1 MKKEEKKKIKIK
13 IKRQKR
19 SLPCHSPSSP
29 VSALSSNFKLERE
42 KRRQMATEDAQQER
56 ERELLSSLVSD
67 IRCYSGSD
75 PLRPWLRGI
84 NRLRAA
90 LPPQALKQ
98 KLPRFLQKC
107 VQTFESD
114 HRYRNDAR
122 YIRVWIELMD
132 YVDDAKVLLKRM
144 EKNQIGLKRASFYI
158 AYALYYEKHRK
169 LEEAE
174 KMYHS
179 GVQILAEPVCEL
191 QKSYDQFLQR
201 LELYRK
207 RKSKMRERMPR
218 KGETKNNHATVSKGE
233 GTSENLSS
241 NVGPRKQD
249 KPRLE
254 TKVKTK
260 IGSTKTTGST
270 RSNNLTLFNSENTIM
285 VRKFVDSAIVGKSV
299 AEMSC
304 HNGLVEPTIT
314 TEEAMRAI
322 NSMFQEPLD
331 LDSSIQRKSHKTK
344 GSKTQNNENSTF
356 EVFADEEER
365 PCKYNKNPGNLK
377 PFVGDFT
384 ILPDEE
390 EEPDNLNGN
399 LKSINHGQK
408 EDTVMIRKFVGST
421 ISEESKVE
429 NACHHGLVDPTMN
442 LKEAMDEINGM
453 FRKPMDIPKGE
464 KPKRGQKVPLVERQL
479 VVDSSFSI
487 LPDDEFEETNLTHKP
502 NNISEDEKL
511 KRGQKVPLVE
521 KKPVVESSFSVLPDE
536 LEGSPNLIHK
546 PNTISHSS
554 FSIVPDEKLEEN
566 TNLTTKPNYILMG
579 EKPKIGSSSLV
590 GDKPVNQIGF
600 SNSVTKVNSN
610 PTCKG
615 GGSSDGLFEP
625 TLFTQQA
632 MDDINEMFG
641 KEIDF

>member
-1 MKKEEKKKIKIK
+1 
-13 IKRQKR
+13 
-19 SLPCHSPSSP
+19 
-29 VSALSSNFKLERE
+29 
-42 KRRQMATEDAQQER
+42 MATEDAQKEEEQ
-56 ERELLSSLVSD
+56 ELLSSLVSD

-75 PLRPWLRGI
+75 PLRPWLHGI
-84 NRLRAA
+84 KRLRAA

-132 YVDDAKVLLKRM
+132 YVDDAKVLLKKM
-144 EKNQIGLKRASFYI
+144 EKNKIGLKRASFYI

-174 KMYHS
+174 KMYHA
-179 GVQILAEPVCEL
+179 GVHILAEPVCEL

-207 RKSKMRERMPR
+207 RKSKMQERMPR
-218 KGETKNNHATVSKGE
+218 KGEMENIHATVSKGE

-241 NVGPRKQD
+241 NVVPTKQD
-249 KPRLE
+249 KPRPD

-260 IGSTKTTGST
+260 NGSTKTTGST
-270 RSNNLTLFNSENTIM
+270 RSNNLTRFNSENTIM

-331 LDSSIQRKSHKTK
+331 LDPSIQKKSRKK
-344 GSKTQNNENSTF
+344 GNKTQNNENSTF
-356 EVFADEEER
+356 EIFADEEER
-365 PCKYNKNPGNLK
+365 PCKSNKNPGNLM
-377 PFVGDFT
+377 PSMGDFT

-390 EEPDNLNGN
+390 ERPCKSNKNPGNLKPSMGDFTILPDEEEGPHNLNGN
-399 LKSINHGQK
+399 LKSINHGLK

-464 KPKRGQKVPLVERQL
+464 KPKGGQKFPLVERQL
-479 VVDSSFSI
+479 VDNSSFSI
-487 LPDDEFEETNLTHKP
+487 LPDDEFEETNPMHKP
-502 NNISEDEKL
+502 NNISEGEKL
-511 KRGQKVPLVE
+511 KRGQKVPLIE
-521 KKPVVESSFSVLPDE
+521 KKLVAESSFSVLPDE
-536 LEGSPNLIHK
+536 LEGNPNRHHK
-546 PNTISHSS
+546 PNTISHSR
-554 FSIVPDEKLEEN
+554 FSIVPDEELEEN
-566 TNLTTKPNYILMG
+566 TNPTTKPNYILTG
-579 EKPKIGSSSLV
+579 EKPKMGSSSLV
-590 GDKPVNQIGF
+590 GNKPVNQIGF
-600 SNSVTKVNSN
+600 SNSVTEVNSN
-610 PTCKG
+610 PTYKG
-615 GGSSDGLFEP
+615 EGSSDGLFEP
-625 TLFTQQA
+625 TFFTQQA

>member
-1 MKKEEKKKIKIK
+1 
-13 IKRQKR
+13 
-19 SLPCHSPSSP
+19 
-29 VSALSSNFKLERE
+29 
-42 KRRQMATEDAQQER
+42 MATEGAHQDQDQDQDQ
-56 ERELLSSLVSD
+56 ELLSSLVSD
-67 IRCYSGSD
+67 IKCYSGSD

-84 NRLRAA
+84 KRLRAA
-90 LPPQALKQ
+90 LPPPALKE

-132 YVDDAKVLLKRM
+132 YVDDAKVLLKRL
-144 EKNQIGLKRASFYI
+144 EKNQIGQKRASFYI

-174 KMYHS
+174 KMYHA

-201 LELYRK
+201 LELYTK
-207 RKSKMRERMPR
+207 RKLKERMSK
-218 KGETKNNHATVSKGE
+218 KGETNNNHATLSKGE
-233 GTSENLSS
+233 GTSEDLSS
-241 NVGPRKQD
+241 NIVPTKQD
-249 KPRLE
+249 KPRPE

-260 IGSTKTTGST
+260 KGSTKTTGST
-270 RSNNLTLFNSENTIM
+270 CSNNLTHFNSENTIM

-344 GSKTQNNENSTF
+344 GNKTQNSENSTF
-356 EVFADEEER
+356 EIFADEEER
-365 PCKYNKNPGNLK
+365 LCKYNKNPGNLK
-377 PFVGDFT
+377 PFVSDFT

-390 EEPDNLNGN
+390 EELQNLNGN
-399 LKSINHGQK
+399 LKSVNHGQK

-479 VVDSSFSI
+479 VDDSSFSI
-487 LPDDEFEETNLTHKP
+487 LPDDEFEETNPMHKS
-502 NNISEDEKL
+502 NNVLEGEKL

-521 KKPVVESSFSVLPDE
+521 KKLVVKSSFSVLPDE
-536 LEGSPNLIHK
+536 LEGNPNLTHK

-554 FSIVPDEKLEEN
+554 FSIVPDEELEEN
-566 TNLTTKPNYILMG
+566 TNPTTKPNYILTG
-579 EKPKIGSSSLV
+579 EKPKMGSSSLV

-600 SNSVTKVNSN
+600 SNSVTEVNSN

-625 TLFTQQA
+625 TFFTQQA

>member
-1 MKKEEKKKIKIK
+1 
-13 IKRQKR
+13 
-19 SLPCHSPSSP
+19 
-29 VSALSSNFKLERE
+29 
-42 KRRQMATEDAQQER
+42 MATEDAQKEEEQ
-56 ERELLSSLVSD
+56 ELLSSLVSD

-75 PLRPWLRGI
+75 PLRPWLHGI
-84 NRLRAA
+84 KRLSSA

-144 EKNQIGLKRASFYI
+144 EKNKIGLKRASFYI

-174 KMYHS
+174 KMYHA

-191 QKSYDQFLQR
+191 QKSYDQFLQH

-207 RKSKMRERMPR
+207 RKSKMQERMPR
-218 KGETKNNHATVSKGE
+218 KGKMENIHATVSKGE

-241 NVGPRKQD
+241 NVVPTKQD
-249 KPRLE
+249 KPRPD

-260 IGSTKTTGST
+260 NGSTKTTGST
-270 RSNNLTLFNSENTIM
+270 RSNNLTRFNSENTIM

-331 LDSSIQRKSHKTK
+331 LDPSIQKKSHKK
-344 GSKTQNNENSTF
+344 GNKTQNNENSTF
-356 EVFADEEER
+356 EIFADEEER
-365 PCKYNKNPGNLK
+365 PCKSNKNPGNLK
-377 PFVGDFT
+377 PSMGDFT

-390 EEPDNLNGN
+390 EGPHNMNGN
-399 LKSINHGQK
+399 LKSINHGLK

-464 KPKRGQKVPLVERQL
+464 KPKGGQKVPLVERQL
-479 VVDSSFSI
+479 VDNSSFSI
-487 LPDDEFEETNLTHKP
+487 LPDDEFEETNPMHKP
-502 NNISEDEKL
+502 NNISEGEKL
-511 KRGQKVPLVE
+511 KRGQKVPLIE
-521 KKPVVESSFSVLPDE
+521 KKLVAESSFSVLPDE
-536 LEGSPNLIHK
+536 LEGNPNRHHK
-546 PNTISHSS
+546 PNTISHSR
-554 FSIVPDEKLEEN
+554 FSIVPDEELEEN
-566 TNLTTKPNYILMG
+566 TNPTTKPNYILTG
-579 EKPKIGSSSLV
+579 EKPKMGSSSLV
-590 GDKPVNQIGF
+590 GNKPANQIGF
-600 SNSVTKVNSN
+600 SNSVTEVNSN

-615 GGSSDGLFEP
+615 EGSSDGLFEP
-625 TLFTQQA
+625 TFFTQQA